1 MPVRIP
7 AALLP
12 CVREGTLAL
21 ARDVAEAIDHGDDLR
36 ECTERLRAIYGLLDA
51 IDGSAEGGSAALAM
65 GDHVQTVA
73 QAVAIM
79 LPLMTTAVSD
89 LKDSDPARLA
99 SATDELRLMREL
111 AARVR
116 HAGSASS
123 ATTGPRAGRSF
134 AVWVQVSARSPRRN
148 AS

>member
-21 ARDVAEAIDHGDDLR
+21 ARDVAEAIDHDDDLR
-36 ECTERLRAIYGLLDA
+36 ECTDRLRAIYGLLDA

-89 LKDSDPARLA
+89 LKDADPARLA

-123 ATTGPRAGRSF
+123 TTNGPRARRSF

>member
-12 CVREGTLAL
+12 CLREGALTL

-36 ECTERLRAIYGLLDA
+36 ECTDRLRAIYELLDA
-51 IDGSAEGGSAALAM
+51 IDASTAGGSAALAM

-79 LPLMTTAVSD
+79 LPLMTSAVSD
-89 LKDSDPARLA
+89 LKSADPARLA
-99 SATDELRLMREL
+99 VATDELRLMREL
-111 AARVR
+111 AARVS
-116 HAGSASS
+116 HARSGSS
-123 ATTGPRAGRSF
+123 ATDGPRARRSF
-134 AVWVQVSARSPRRN
+134 AVWIQVSARSPRRN